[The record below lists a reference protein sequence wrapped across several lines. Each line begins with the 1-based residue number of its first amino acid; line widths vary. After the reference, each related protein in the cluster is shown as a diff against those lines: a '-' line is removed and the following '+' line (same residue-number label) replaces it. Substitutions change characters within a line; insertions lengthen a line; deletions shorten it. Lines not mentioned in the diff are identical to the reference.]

1 MDTIIFRIYNIIK
14 YRQATDSKDV
24 IDVGMGRSISDYEQV
39 QMIER
44 EDEENNE
51 SSMIEINNE
60 EEHQHKV

>member
-1 MDTIIFRIYNIIK
+1 
-14 YRQATDSKDV
+14 
-24 IDVGMGRSISDYEQV
+24 MGRSISDYEQV

>member
-14 YRQATDSKDV
+14 YKQATDSKDV